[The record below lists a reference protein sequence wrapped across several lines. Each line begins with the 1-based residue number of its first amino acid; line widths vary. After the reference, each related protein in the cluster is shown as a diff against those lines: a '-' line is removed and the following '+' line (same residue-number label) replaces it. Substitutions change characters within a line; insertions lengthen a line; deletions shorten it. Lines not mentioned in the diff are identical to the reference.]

1 MNILA
6 KSEGLSDRDVFTMT
20 EDAAKFDNNVGRKM
34 DILEYVL
41 YEDADKKTGEMRE
54 LLAIKTDD
62 GDVLG
67 TNSHT
72 IIGTF
77 KRAISTLGFP
87 IKNVEIVKKLNP
99 KTEREFLNIKLV

>member
-6 KSEGLSDRDVFTMT
+6 KSEGLSDREVFAMT
-20 EDAAKFDNNVGRKM
+20 EDAAKFKDNIDRTL

-41 YEDADKKTGEMRE
+41 YEDADKKTGEMRD

-67 TNSHT
+67 TNSQT
-72 IIGTF
+72 VINTF
-77 KRAISTLGFP
+77 KRAVSTLGFP
-87 IKNVEIVKKLNP
+87 LTNVRIVQETNP
-99 KTEREFLNIKLV
+99 KSGRDFINIKLV